1 MKSSHTGNRYT
12 DGEDDLGL
20 EDVEDFSSEYYENQ
34 PGDVLSSSTSLRR
47 SRKWSNRGLVMVT
60 VGALSALVIA
70 ASVMYGGKNKADG
83 AKSSLNLSPSRAPT
97 VDPPVTLGPTH
108 DTIEA
113 FIATL
118 VGAEVL
124 NDPASLASK
133 ALKLLEDTHND
144 ELFGN
149 ARLQQRFA
157 LACLWL
163 DTLGAEWTNKQG
175 WFSASDECAW
185 HGVECKNHRLIA
197 LNLTDNGL
205 VGVVPMEIKFLKP
218 TLLAL
223 ELSNNEL
230 INEGEQLAWMGEL
243 TNLRK

>member
-1 MKSSHTGNRYT
+1 MKSSYTGNRYT
-12 DGEDDLGL
+12 DGDDDLAL
-20 EDVEDFSSEYYENQ
+20 EDVEDFSSEYYETQ
-34 PGDVLSSSTSLRR
+34 PGDVISSSTSMRR
-47 SRKWSNRGLVMVT
+47 TRKWSNWSLVLLAVS
-60 VGALSALVIA
+60 ALSVIVIS
-70 ASVMYGGKNKADG
+70 ASVMYGGKNNK
-83 AKSSLNLSPSRAPT
+83 KSQLQNVSPSRAPT
-97 VDPPVTLGPTH
+97 VDPPVSLGPTH
-108 DTIEA
+108 DTVEA

-118 VGAEVL
+118 VGTKVL
-124 NDPASLASK
+124 SDPTSLASK
-133 ALKLLEDTHND
+133 ALKLLEDTHIE

-163 DTLGAEWTNKQG
+163 NTFGAGWKNKQG

-205 VGVVPMEIKFLKP
+205 VGVVPMEIKYLKP
-218 TLLAL
+218 TLLSL
-223 ELSNNEL
+223 EFSNNEL
-230 INEGEQLAWMGEL
+230 INEGEELAWMGEL